1 MQQCNDTQLK
11 LAWLPGSLKAP
22 DHSLTLVV
30 KGCFDLVAGDKAVVC
45 EDPDA
50 GAIMGDLYVG
60 DEPTASLSY
69 ANDLVIY
76 KPKADLTL
84 SGVAYPPP
92 GEAGCRVTFA
102 VGNWRKSLAVFN
114 DRYWDGGSA
123 SPPKPFTEDTAA
135 MPLTYEN
142 AFGGVNFS
150 ANPVGKGLDKVTL
163 GKGEALQPLP
173 NIEHI
178 DRFLSSPAQKS
189 LPAGFGP
196 LKDNWG
202 DKTPIKG
209 TYGDKWLKENF
220 PYFPAD
226 FDWCYFNTSP
236 GDQQVAY
243 LAGDESLYFENL
255 HPQLAHFNS
264 QLPAVR
270 PRLFVKGQLA
280 AEPFFTEVTLRL
292 DSLHVDMEARQ
303 VHLVWRGLVGVQDDE
318 FEEVSHACLYAED
331 MASDKQPQAVYLAQF
346 EASELEADTEH
357 QLEPFESEQGQDV
370 AIEEAKVDL
379 PEDATDSP
387 ALENEAVDAD
397 EDDDMDILFAEQFDN
412 IKKQMRDANMPTELL
427 EGVGPDM
434 DPMAFMDKIVKLYNL
449 DLSAGEA
456 LIAKSQQ
463 DLKDLFT
470 AHGHD
475 PSLLDFNL
483 PEPAADDEDE
493 DEAPAGGK
501 EPQVKL
507 DKPPGPS
514 EQDMASGDLSG
525 ANLCN
530 QDLSERDFKEADFS
544 GANLSGANI
553 SGSDFSAAD
562 LSQANLSGVNA
573 RGAIFDNAIMT
584 GIDASGADF
593 TKASAIEALCQQ
605 AKFIKTNFTQA
616 NLSEADFTQ
625 SVLAGAL
632 FSETLMKECLF
643 ERADLSQCQFLQI
656 EATGANFTQANL
668 RESFAEKSNLC
679 EANFSEARLSLT
691 NFEYSDLSESIFE
704 SIDAQGIRL
713 LECTLTRTRA
723 GEGSNFSGAEFLSG
737 SGEGIIF
744 GAANLSAARFENIVL
759 QGADF
764 TQANLS
770 QASFRHCDMKNAVLA
785 KADLSD
791 TKLVGV
797 NLFQADF
804 TKATLTRTDL
814 ALANLY
820 GAEFYQ
826 ASLQDANFKGANIK
840 QTKIELGMV
849 K

>member
-1 MQQCNDTQLK
+1 LQQCNDTQLK
-11 LAWLPGSLKAP
+11 LAWLPGMVQSPA
-22 DHSLTLVV
+22 HSLTLVV
-30 KGCFDLVAGDKAVVC
+30 KGCFDLAVDDKATFC
-45 EDPDA
+45 TDPDV
-50 GAIMGDLYVG
+50 GAITGDVTV
-60 DEPTASLSY
+60 DNKPSASLLY

-76 KPKADLTL
+76 KPKADLSL
-84 SGVAYPPP
+84 SGVAYPLP
-92 GEAGCRVTFA
+92 GEAGCRVIFA

-123 SPPKPFTEDTAA
+123 SAPAAFNEDTAA
-135 MPLTYEN
+135 VPLTYEN
-142 AFGGVNFS
+142 AFGGANFS
-150 ANPVGKGLDKVTL
+150 ANPVGKGLDKVTI

-178 DRFLSSPAQKS
+178 DRFLSSPSQKS

-209 TYGDKWLKENF
+209 TYGDKWLKEHF

-226 FDWCYFNTSP
+226 FDWGYFNTAP
-236 GDQQVAY
+236 ADQQVAY

-255 HPQLAHFNS
+255 HPQLPHFNS
-264 QLPAVR
+264 QLPALR
-270 PRLFVKGQLA
+270 PRLFIKGQLA
-280 AEPFFTEVTLRL
+280 DEPFFTEVTLRL
-292 DSLHVDMEARQ
+292 DSLHVDMQARQ
-303 VHLVWRGLVGVQDDE
+303 VHLLWRGIVGVQDDE
-318 FEEVSHACLYAED
+318 FEEVSHACLYLED
-331 MASDKQPQAVYLAQF
+331 MATDKQPQAVYLAQF

-357 QLEPFESEQGQDV
+357 QLEPFESEQGQDL
-370 AIEEAKVDL
+370 AIEDAEVDL
-379 PEDATDSP
+379 PKDTTDSA
-387 ALENEAVDAD
+387 ALEDEAVDAH
-397 EDDDMDILFAEQFDN
+397 DDMDTVFAEQFDN
-412 IKKQMRDANMPTELL
+412 IKKQMREANMPTELVDAV
-427 EGVGPDM
+427 EPEM
-434 DPMAFMDKIVKLYNL
+434 DPMAFMDKITKLYNL
-449 DLSAGEA
+449 DFSAGEA

-475 PSLLDFNL
+475 AGLLDFNL
-483 PEPAADDEDE
+483 PEPAADEGE
-493 DEAPAGGK
+493 DEASAAAK
-501 EPQVKL
+501 EPKVKF
-507 DKPPGPS
+507 DKSPGPS

-525 ANLCN
+525 ADLSN

-562 LSQANLSGVNA
+562 LSQANLSEVNA
-573 RGAIFDNAIMT
+573 QGAIFDNAIMT

-593 TKASAIEALCQQ
+593 TEASAIEALCQQ
-605 AKFIKTNFTQA
+605 AKFIKTDFTLA
-616 NLSEADFTQ
+616 NLSGADFTD

-632 FSETLMKECLF
+632 FCATMMEESLF
-643 ERADLSQCQFLQI
+643 ELADLSQCQFLQVK
-656 EATGANFTQANL
+656 ATGANFNQANL

-679 EANFSEARLSLT
+679 EANFSQARLSLA
-691 NFEYSDLSESIFE
+691 NFEYSDLSEAILE

-713 LECTLTRTRA
+713 FECTLSRTRA
-723 GEGSNFSGAEFLSG
+723 GESSDFTGAEFIGG

-744 GAANLSAARFENIVL
+744 VAANLSDAMFENIVL

-764 TQANLS
+764 TEANLS
-770 QASFRHCDMKNAVLA
+770 QASFRHCDMKNAELV

-797 NLFQADF
+797 NLFQANF

-814 ALANLY
+814 ALTNLY